1 MLSST
6 HMKKSAFF
14 LAALCSGTL
23 LLGSCNSDKSA
34 DTTATTESAPA
45 ATDSA
50 ATGDMAGMDHSK
62 MAAGTAGTSP
72 LTASMNDMMAKMNA
86 LKPMGNTDHDFAH
99 MMLEHHKGAVAM
111 ADVELRDGK
120 DATMRQMAEK
130 IKADQQ
136 KEIGEMEPIAERL
149 DSAPTNYKPQDPADP
164 FTAQMKASMDGMMK
178 KMPALVADPDMNF
191 NMMMTV
197 HHQSAVDMAKAE
209 LAHGKDTKLKEMAKM
224 MIDAQQKEIQ
234 QFKDWHAKNEG
245 KMKSAGTAYVC
256 PMNDGGQSD
265 APGKCPKCGM
275 ALEKKA

>member
-1 MLSST
+1 
-6 HMKKSAFF
+6 MKKSAFL

-34 DTTATTESAPA
+34 DTTATATTSAPA
-45 ATDSA
+45 DTTA
-50 ATGDMAGMDHSK
+50 AAGDMAGMDHSK

-72 LTASMNDMMAKMNA
+72 LVASMNEMMAKMDA
-86 LKPMGNTDHDFAH
+86 MKPKGNTDHDFAH
-99 MMLEHHKGAVAM
+99 MMMEHHKGAIAM
-111 ADVELRDGK
+111 ADIELRDGK
-120 DATMRQMAEK
+120 DATMRQLAEK

-136 KEIGEMEPIAERL
+136 KEIGELEPIAERL

-178 KMPALVADPDMNF
+178 NMPQMVADADMNF
-191 NMMMTV
+191 NMLMTV

-209 LAHGKDTKLKEMAKM
+209 LAHGKDTKLKEMAQM
-224 MIDAQQKEIQ
+224 MVDAQQKEIQ
-234 QFKDWHAKNEG
+234 QFKDWHAKNAS
-245 KMKSAGTAYVC
+245 KMQSSGAAYVC

-275 ALEKKA
+275 DLEKKA

>member
-1 MLSST
+1 
-6 HMKKSAFF
+6 MKKFTFF

-23 LLGSCNSDKSA
+23 LLGSCNADKSDDTTATETSSAKA
-34 DTTATTESAPA
+34 DTTAA
-45 ATDSA
+45 ASN
-50 ATGDMAGMDHSK
+50 MAGMDHSK
-62 MAAGTAGTSP
+62 MADGAADTSP
-72 LTASMNDMMAKMNA
+72 LMTSMNDMMAKMNA
-86 LKPMGNTDHDFAH
+86 MKMKGNTDHDFAH

-111 ADVELRDGK
+111 ADIELRDGK
-120 DATMRQMAEK
+120 DATMRQMATK

-136 KEIGEMEPIAERL
+136 KEIGELEPIAERL

-178 KMPALVADPDMNF
+178 NMPQLVADPDMNF

-197 HHQSAVDMAKAE
+197 HHQSAVDMAKVE

-224 MIDAQQKEIQ
+224 MIDAQQQEIQ

-245 KMKSAGTAYVC
+245 KMKTTAAAYVC
-256 PMNDGGQSD
+256 PMNDGGQGD

-275 ALEKKA
+275 DLKKA